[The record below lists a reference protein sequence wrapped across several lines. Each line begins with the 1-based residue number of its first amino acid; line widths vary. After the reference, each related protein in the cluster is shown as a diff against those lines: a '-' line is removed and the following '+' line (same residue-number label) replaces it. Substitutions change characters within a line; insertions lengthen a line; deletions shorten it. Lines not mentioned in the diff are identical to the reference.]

1 MFKLIKWTAVG
12 VGGALI
18 LGGLLFG
25 TDMFGYAS
33 SSYKQFRSKV
43 KSAVPVELEIQRARD
58 LLADLVPELK
68 ANIVLVAQEEVAVD
82 ELEKD
87 IARERLQVAAARDR
101 MRGMK
106 DTLAVR
112 PVAYAADQ
120 GRSRQVEALAMQ
132 LERVRLAEKLL
143 EGKDRVLAARKQSLD
158 TAIQTLKSAQVRKI
172 ELEGEIERL
181 EHDVRLMKLEN
192 QGPRVCVEQSSLA
205 KAERLVTE
213 LRKRLEVA
221 QKVLASGAVIDENPP
236 APPVSEE
243 GIICKVTAYLDE
255 TAPPAPAVTLAR

>member
-18 LGGLLFG
+18 LGGLMFG

-33 SSYKQFRSKV
+33 SSYKQFRNKV

-58 LLADLVPELK
+58 LLAELVPELK

-82 ELEKD
+82 ELEKE
-87 IARERLQVAAARDR
+87 ISKERVRVASARDK

-106 DTLAVR
+106 DSLAVQ
-112 PVAYAADQ
+112 PVAYAADL
-120 GRSRQVEALAMQ
+120 GRARQVEALAMQ

-143 EGKDRVLAARKQSLD
+143 EGKDRVLITRKKSLD
-158 TAIQTLKSAQVRKI
+158 TAIQALKSAQVRKV

-192 QGPRVCVEQSSLA
+192 QGPKVCVEQTSLA
-205 KAERLVTE
+205 KAERLVAE

-221 QKVLASGAVIDENPP
+221 QKVLASGAVIDEDPP

-243 GIICKVTAYLDE
+243 EIICRVSEYLGE
-255 TAPPAPAVTLAR
+255 AAPAAPAVTLAR

>member
-1 MFKLIKWTAVG
+1 MFKLIKWTVVG

-18 LGGLLFG
+18 LGGLVFG
-25 TDMFGYAS
+25 TDLFGYAS
-33 SSYKQFRSKV
+33 SSYKQFRTKV

-82 ELEKD
+82 ELEKELSK
-87 IARERLQVAAARDR
+87 ERQRVASARDK

-106 DTLAVR
+106 DTLTVQ
-112 PVAYAADQ
+112 PVAYSADL
-120 GRSRQVEALAMQ
+120 GRTRQVEALAMQ
-132 LERVRLAEKLL
+132 LERVRLGEKLL
-143 EGKDRVLAARKQSLD
+143 EGKDKVLSVRKRSLD
-158 TAIQTLKSAQVRKI
+158 TAIQTLKGAQVRKV
-172 ELEGEIERL
+172 ELEAEIERL

-205 KAERLVTE
+205 KAERLVAE

-221 QKVLASGAVIDENPP
+221 QKVLASGAVIDEDPP
-236 APPVSEE
+236 TAPVSEDE
-243 GIICKVTAYLDE
+243 IICRVNEYLDE
-255 TAPPAPAVTLAR
+255 TAPAVTLAQ